1 MCVPPFSVYNVV
13 APRTVGS
20 DFAVA
25 EALHNALVRR
35 GMRVWWDQACLRPG
49 EPWADGFTRGLVQ
62 SAVYVPVIS
71 RDAIAHRSNPRQSF
85 VTLNEVHPHCLL
97 LTFIRSFT

>member
-1 MCVPPFSVYNVV
+1 MPLFSVYNVL

-25 EALHNALVRR
+25 EALHHALVRR
-35 GMRVWWDQACLRPG
+35 GMRVWWDQVCLRPG

-97 LTFIRSFT
+97 IAFIYSFT

>member
-1 MCVPPFSVYNVV
+1 VV